1 MPLSVDHIFTRLYE
15 WPHRGTG
22 TEEEMMAR
30 ETLITE
36 LVGEPGVEV
45 AEQGLMVPA
54 NYIAFF
60 WMLCAGQAA
69 AVLLSGW
76 SPLMALL
83 AGIVLFIS
91 HLLFFDWRISPLVWM
106 VPRALSANLVAS
118 KGDGKRLVI
127 LMAHLDSAPA
137 SYAYR
142 RDQVKHFSLS
152 VYLGTLLMGFGVIL
166 PWMMVVGIALPLW
179 ILGIVAAFLVAQ
191 AVLTSIDYWK
201 HGYTPGANDNLTG
214 VSAAVAAAS
223 NLWRHMPDNTEVRL
237 VITTGEEAGML
248 GAQHYWRAHEYEMSL
263 RDTHVLNFDTV
274 GSEHLKYVIQSGG
287 FTPVRYQGPLV
298 DAAHTLSN
306 GSEGFRS
313 IRPAQHRVGDFDSV
327 WFCRAGIS
335 SLTIASYD
343 KEGMM
348 PAIHTPQ
355 DTADRVNLRN
365 VALAA
370 KFGEGI
376 VRTLPPIKG

>member
-1 MPLSVDHIFTRLYE
+1 MPLSVGHIFNKLYE

-45 AEQGLMVPA
+45 AEEGLKVPA
-54 NYIAFF
+54 SYIPFL
-60 WMLCAGQAA
+60 WMLCTGQAL
-69 AVLLSGW
+69 AVMLSIW
-76 SPLMALL
+76 SPLFALL
-83 AGIVLFIS
+83 AGLVFFIS
-91 HLLFFDWRISPLVWM
+91 YILFFDWRISPLTWM
-106 VPRALSANLVAS
+106 VPTVLSSNLVAS

-142 RDQVKHFSLS
+142 PDQVKHFSLS

-166 PWMMVVGIALPLW
+166 PWMMAAGISLSFW
-179 ILGIVAAFLVAQ
+179 ILVIVAAFLIGQ
-191 AVLTSIDYWK
+191 GVLVSIDYWK
-201 HGYTPGANDNLTG
+201 HGFTPGANDNLTG

-223 NLWRHMPDNTEVRL
+223 NLWRHMPENTEVRL

-248 GAQHYWRAHEYEMSL
+248 GAQHYWRTHEYGMSL

-274 GSEHLKYVIQSGG
+274 GCEHLKYVIQSGG

-298 DAAHTLSN
+298 DAAHTLSR
-306 GSEGFRS
+306 GSESFRN
-313 IRPAQHRVGDFDSV
+313 IHAGQHRVGDFDSV

-343 KEGMM
+343 KNGMM
-348 PAIHTPQ
+348 PAIHTPK
-355 DTADRVNLRN
+355 DTADLVNMRN

-376 VRTLPPIKG
+376 IRTLPPLRG